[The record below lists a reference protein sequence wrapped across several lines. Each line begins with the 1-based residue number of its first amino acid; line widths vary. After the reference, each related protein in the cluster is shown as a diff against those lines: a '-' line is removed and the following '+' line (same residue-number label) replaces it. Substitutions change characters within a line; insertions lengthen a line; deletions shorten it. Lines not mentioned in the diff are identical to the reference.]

1 MKNKISFG
9 EIKKLREETGAPVLE
24 IKKALEEARGDGKKA
39 REILKR
45 SGFER
50 AAKKA
55 ERETKAGVVETYIHS
70 TKNSGATVVMV
81 TETDFVART
90 DEFRNL
96 AREVAMQVTAMNPK
110 DEKEL
115 LKQPYIRDPEKTI
128 GDLVKENIAKFGENI
143 KVKEFKRF
151 KV

>member
-1 MKNKISFG
+1 MKIS
-9 EIKKLREETGAPVLE
+9 IDLVKKLREETSAPINE
-24 IKKALEEARGDGKKA
+24 IKKALEETNGDEKEAK
-39 REILKR
+39 EILKK
-45 SGFER
+45 SGFAR

-90 DEFRNL
+90 DEFKNL
-96 AREVAMQVTAMNPK
+96 VREVAMQVTAMNPK

-115 LKQPYIRDPEKTI
+115 LEQPYIRDPQKTI
-128 GDLVKENIAKFGENI
+128 GDLVKEHVAKFGENI
-143 KVKEFKRF
+143 KIKEFKRF
-151 KV
+151 EV

>member
-1 MKNKISFG
+1 MTKTSIDQ
-9 EIKKLREETGAPVLE
+9 IKKLRDETGAPVAE
-24 IKKALEEARGDGKKA
+24 IKKALESAFGDEKKA
-39 REILKR
+39 KEILKK

-55 ERETKAGVVETYIHS
+55 DRETKAGVVETYIHS

-90 DEFRNL
+90 EEFRNL
-96 AREVAMQVTAMNPK
+96 VREVAMQVTAMNPK

-115 LKQPYIRDPEKTI
+115 LEQPYIRDPQKTI
-128 GDLVKENIAKFGENI
+128 GDLVKEHVAKFGENI

-151 KV
+151 EV

>member
-1 MKNKISFG
+1 MKISVDQ
-9 EIKKLREETGAPVLE
+9 IKKLREETGAPVAE
-24 IKKALEEARGDGKKA
+24 TKKALEEAGGDEKKA
-39 REILKR
+39 KEILKK

-96 AREVAMQVTAMNPK
+96 VREVAMQVTAMNPR

-115 LKQPYIRDPEKTI
+115 LEQSYIRDSQKTI

-151 KV
+151 EV

>member
-1 MKNKISFG
+1 MKIS
-9 EIKKLREETGAPVLE
+9 IDLVKKLREETSAPINE
-24 IKKALEEARGDGKKA
+24 IKKALEETNGDEKEAK
-39 REILKR
+39 EILKK
-45 SGFER
+45 SGFLR

-96 AREVAMQVTAMNPK
+96 VREVAMQVTAMNPK

-115 LKQPYIRDPEKTI
+115 LEQPYIRDQQKTI

-143 KVKEFKRF
+143 KIKEFKRF
-151 KV
+151 EV